1 MARSRPDDTSGRK
14 CEKVFASADVADGQ
28 AFSVSADNSDSSKK
42 ICPKFSQ
49 RFAVGVHKGTTGLP
63 VGLHVTVP
71 HPVNFALHKLI
82 IFQRRFK
89 QEKAE
94 KDRDVA
100 VKILRALIKK
110 GDSRVIKK
118 VFNSVPK
125 KWQKKILEGL
135 DKAQEKEISDMLQ
148 R

>member
-1 MARSRPDDTSGRK
+1 M
-14 CEKVFASADVADGQ
+14 
-28 AFSVSADNSDSSKK
+28 
-42 ICPKFSQ
+42 
-49 RFAVGVHKGTTGLP
+49 
-63 VGLHVTVP
+63 P